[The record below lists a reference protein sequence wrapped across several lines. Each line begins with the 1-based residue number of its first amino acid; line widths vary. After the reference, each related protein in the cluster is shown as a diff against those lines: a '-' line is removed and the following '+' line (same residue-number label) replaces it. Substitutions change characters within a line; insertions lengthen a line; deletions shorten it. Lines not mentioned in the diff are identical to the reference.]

1 MAAST
6 SSKTKSSRVS
16 KRSRRRDETS
26 AMKVR
31 PSATMTARRAPRPC
45 ARSNARA
52 TCAIVAGS
60 SVAPSAI
67 SGSRALSIAPSRAS
81 ESSSVNPPS
90 AADTRPRAEPVP
102 VGRTAG
108 SSRRRS
114 WRGSIVILIVVDFV
128 LPETCSNHSVAR
140 FTGRLPHER
149 AQPPLSNLARSCAS
163 TAPSPLRSD
172 GPPCPQFATTLD
184 WVGGG
189 VGVPAPAPAPGE
201 GITGGVGVGF

>member
-60 SVAPSAI
+60 SVAPSA
-67 SGSRALSIAPSRAS
+67 
-81 ESSSVNPPS
+81 
-90 AADTRPRAEPVP
+90 ADTRPRAEPVP

-114 WRGSIVILIVVDFV
+114 WRGSIVILIVVDFA

-189 VGVPAPAPAPGE
+189 VGVPAPGE